1 MLAPNSITAFSKLCF
16 LEEYLAFILDD
27 DVSGACWS
35 LSLMIVTGFVVMT
48 VGELMSFISS
58 SFKVSSMCDGKLI
71 VAISISSAML
81 RADALALVIG
91 SSGMLGKGSG
101 LLSTML
107 WFDGREDV
115 DGEISLF
122 EDSNIESLTI
132 VGALL
137 IFASLENS
145 QLRYKRE

>member
-1 MLAPNSITAFSKLCF
+1 
-16 LEEYLAFILDD
+16 
-27 DVSGACWS
+27 
-35 LSLMIVTGFVVMT
+35 
-48 VGELMSFISS
+48 
-58 SFKVSSMCDGKLI
+58 
-71 VAISISSAML
+71 ML